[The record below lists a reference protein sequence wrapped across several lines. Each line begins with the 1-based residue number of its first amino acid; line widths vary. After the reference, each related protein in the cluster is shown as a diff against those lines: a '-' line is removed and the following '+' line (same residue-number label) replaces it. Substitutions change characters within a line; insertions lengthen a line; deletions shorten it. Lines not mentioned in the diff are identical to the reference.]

1 MRELR
6 PDRGLLLNIVLYIEG
21 ALLLLA
27 TIWCWI
33 GNILLAPVLVP
44 QGKDF
49 AIGAAVGI
57 ALVFTS
63 FVIYA
68 GSYLLEKVFPKRAAG
83 PILSMKRI
91 AVDELAP
98 LFRDITVLDAL
109 IISVVSGFCEKVFF
123 RGALQLD
130 FNLYIAAGIFG
141 MFHMP
146 TLRYLTYGIWATVAG
161 LMFGLAM
168 ESTHSLWTPITG
180 HVLNNLIV
188 ILFLRFGP
196 IDKLTGS
203 SFEKTAEKR
212 GEKSGR
218 ESDSGNERN

>member
-27 TIWCWI
+27 TIWCWL

-44 QGKDF
+44 HGKDF
-49 AIGAAVGI
+49 AIGAAVGVG
-57 ALVFTS
+57 LVFTS
-63 FVIYA
+63 FVIYS
-68 GSYLLEKVFPKRAAG
+68 GSYLLEKVLPKRAAG

-109 IISVVSGFCEKVFF
+109 IISVVSGFCEEVFF

-161 LMFGLAM
+161 LMFGLSM
-168 ESTHSLWTPITG
+168 EATNSLWAPITG

-196 IDKLTGS
+196 IDKLAGS
-203 SFEKTAEKR
+203 PSEKTDEKHSD
-212 GEKSGR
+212 KSGSV
-218 ESDSGNERN
+218 SDSGDKKN